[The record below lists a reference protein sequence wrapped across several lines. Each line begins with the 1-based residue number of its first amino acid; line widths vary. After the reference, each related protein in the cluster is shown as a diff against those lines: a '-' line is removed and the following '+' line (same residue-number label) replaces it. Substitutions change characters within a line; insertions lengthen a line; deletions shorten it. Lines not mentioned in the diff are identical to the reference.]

1 MWRYDDSRAAV
12 RDALRLARGMT
23 LKSAVAGLPLGGGKG
38 VIMLRGELTP
48 ERRDDALRDFGD
60 TVEMLGG
67 AYVTAED
74 VGTSTRDMELIAE
87 QTSHVS
93 GLARERGGSG
103 DPSPYTALGVVS
115 AIEVSCE
122 RAFGSADVAGRSVA
136 VVGLGHVGEHIART
150 LAASG
155 ASLLV
160 SDIDERKR
168 AIADELG
175 ARWVTPEEALV
186 ADVDVYAPCAL
197 GGILDHETV
206 PRLGAPVVAGAAN
219 NQLADESVAD
229 ELRER
234 RVLWAPDFVANAGGI
249 INISVELEP
258 GGYDPDLAAERVR
271 GIGETLRRI
280 YDDAEQRG
288 TTALAAATALA
299 EANIAAAERSRA

>member
-1 MWRYDDSRAAV
+1 MWRYDDSRAAL
-12 RDALRLARGMT
+12 RDALRLSRAMT
-23 LKSAVAGLPLGGGKG
+23 YKSAVAGLSLGGGKG

-74 VGTSTRDMELIAE
+74 VGTSTRDMELIAG

-103 DPSPYTALGVVS
+103 DPSPFTALGVVT
-115 AIEVSCE
+115 AIEVACE

-175 ARWVTPEEALV
+175 ARWVAPEDALG
-186 ADVDVYAPCAL
+186 AEVDVYAPCAL

-206 PRLGAPVVAGAAN
+206 ARLGAPVVAGAAN

-229 ELRER
+229 ELRDR
-234 RVLWAPDFVANAGGI
+234 GVLWAPDFVANAGGI
-249 INISVELEP
+249 INISVEVEP
-258 GGYDPDLAAERVR
+258 GGYDADVAAERVR

-280 YDDAEQRG
+280 FDDAEERG
-288 TTALAAATALA
+288 ITPLAAALALA
-299 EANIAAAERSRA
+299 EANLAAGEQSRA